1 MAQNNTES
9 GRWFH
14 QTAISTAEVSRDGTI
29 DPDRNGTFKAKIKA
43 IGDAETLI
51 SYVSPFATNGEGGF
65 IAMPTPGVEILV
77 CKPAGSS
84 SWYYLGSTFTP
95 EPLQGEVE
103 GTGGTPPD
111 AEIKPMLRV
120 DPQMYRAK
128 GTPMRQV
135 FKGADGGGLTI
146 SQEQNEKFM
155 NKKVE
160 LTSAIRKKVSLIDSR
175 DEDAIII
182 DSGNNSKIT
191 LTSDPAKEHEGAKAM
206 PAQMVQIETNGP
218 QKYLNYESQ
227 TDMVVLRGGREL
239 QILNY
244 ANGEEAEPEKG
255 GNVNIQSCWK
265 DVNIFTQAEAGR
277 IFIECLHEDGDNQ
290 VIQIQTN
297 GDTGDGIN
305 IITPGN
311 VSISAKNIGISAEDD
326 INMKAGGVINIEADG
341 DLSLKAG
348 GTVWSDG
355 GPDIRLNEGGS
366 SPASPSIGSA
376 ESTYENE
383 GITTY
388 PN

>member
-1 MAQNNTES
+1 MAQSNIQYD
-9 GRWFH
+9 
-14 QTAISTAEVSRDGTI
+14 QTTISMAEVSPLGTV
-29 DPDRNGTFKAKIKA
+29 DPERNGTFMAKIRA
-43 IGDAETLI
+43 IGDADTFI

-65 IAMPTPGVEILV
+65 IAIPPPGVEILV

-84 SWYYLGSTFTP
+84 SWYYLGSTFAP
-95 EPLQGEVE
+95 EPQQSEAD
-103 GTGGTPPD
+103 GTGGFVPD

-128 GTPMRQV
+128 GSPMRQV
-135 FKGADGGGLTI
+135 FKGEDGGGLTI
-146 SQEQNEKFM
+146 SQEINSKFM

-160 LTSAIRKKVSLIDSR
+160 LTSAIRKKVSLVDSR
-175 DEDAIII
+175 DEDSIFI
-182 DSGNNSKIT
+182 DSGNGSKIT
-191 LTSDPAKEHEGAKAM
+191 ITSDPERDDVPSSAI
-206 PAQMVQIETNGP
+206 QVETNGP
-218 QKYLNYESQ
+218 QKYINYESQ

-239 QILNY
+239 QILNN
-244 ANGEEAEPEKG
+244 ANGIEADPEIG
-255 GNVNIQSCWK
+255 GNVNIQSKWK
-265 DVNIFTQAEAGR
+265 DVNVFTQAEAGR
-277 IFIECLHEDGDNQ
+277 IFIECLHEDGNNQ

-326 INMKAGGVINIEADG
+326 INMKAGGVINIEAEG

-376 ESTYENE
+376 ESTYTNE

-388 PN
+388 P